1 MLAPFRTLARSLTW
15 GGLAA
20 AALLAGVPAAAQSDR
35 EPLAMFQDAVCPGV
49 VGLKVDSAEQ
59 VVGRIRAN
67 AHALG
72 LRLAPEGDCRP
83 NVVVAVLPSGAAFLQ
98 RMKDDNGWLF
108 AEMDRTESAALLAET
123 GPARAFLRVRA
134 RSRDGMPIAR
144 AEDLTTPPQTAMW
157 MAHSKI
163 YTATRNDILSSLILF
178 DRDAVRGM
186 SIVQLADYA
195 TFRALAQTLPQVTSA
210 RQDSILALFEDGATP
225 PTQLTEF
232 DLAYLR
238 AMYDGMPNIPAP
250 ARIAH
255 LEEMTGR
262 DLFIE

>member
-1 MLAPFRTLARSLTW
+1 MAGLIACFPRTISLT
-15 GGLAA
+15 A
-20 AALLAGVPAAAQSDR
+20 
-35 EPLAMFQDAVCPGV
+35 
-49 VGLKVDSAEQ
+49 
-59 VVGRIRAN
+59 
-67 AHALG
+67 
-72 LRLAPEGDCRP
+72 
-83 NVVVAVLPSGAAFLQ
+83 
-98 RMKDDNGWLF
+98 
-108 AEMDRTESAALLAET
+108 
-123 GPARAFLRVRA
+123 
-134 RSRDGMPIAR
+134 RDGMPIAR
-144 AEDLTTPPQTAMW
+144 AEDLTTPPETAMW

-195 TFRALAQTLPQVTSA
+195 TFRALAHTLPQVTSA
-210 RQDSILALFEDGATP
+210 RRDSILALFEGGATP

-238 AMYDGMPNIPAP
+238 AMYDGIPNIPAP

-262 DLFIE
+262 NLFIE